1 MSTVNTYCDSLNA
14 NFKQTYGDDIK
25 NLIPEELY
33 LYNEVKML
41 SKEKAPGLNF
51 NQPVIL
57 GHEHGITF
65 ASSDDDAF
73 NLNSAVAGSIKNA
86 TVKGYPSVFR
96 SQIGY
101 NAAQRAA
108 QGGKQAFEDATK
120 FVIANMLRS
129 YTKKLEIE
137 MLYGQMGYAIV
148 SSATLN
154 VITLTT
160 ASFAAGIWAGAEGMP
175 IEIRD
180 TAGTTIRGECKVTVT
195 DLTARTVTVDAIPA
209 GVVSTDVIWHKGAY
223 GNEFAGIHKILTG
236 TTGTQFGIDLASYS
250 LWRGNTYGAG
260 SAALSLAKIEAAL
273 VKALHK
279 GLMGKVTCLVNE
291 NTWKDLLSEQT
302 ALRMYDQSYSKT
314 SLVNGGEALKFF
326 GPNGEI
332 MIKASPF
339 VKEGFAY
346 ILKMEDWVKVGSTD
360 VTFKNPVNKDEYFI
374 HRQDAAAFE
383 LRAYC
388 DWAIFTDTPG
398 HNVVITGITNS

>member
-1 MSTVNTYCDSLNA
+1 MASVNQYGDSLNA
-14 NFKQTYGDDIK
+14 NFKEVYGDDIK

-33 LYNEVKML
+33 LYNEIKML
-41 SKEKAPGLNF
+41 SKDKQPGLSF

-73 NLNSAVAGSIKNA
+73 NLNSSIAGAIKNA

-101 NAAQRAA
+101 TAAQRAV

-137 MLYGQMGYAIV
+137 MLYGQMGYATVASV
-148 SSATLN
+148 SGN
-154 VITLTT
+154 VITITT
-160 ASFAAGIWAGAEGMP
+160 AEFAAGIWAGSEGMP
-175 IEIRD
+175 LEIRD
-180 TAGTTIRGECKVTVT
+180 SSNVVRGECKVTST
-195 DLTARTVTVDAIPA
+195 DLTARTITVDAAPA
-209 GVVSTDVIWHKGAY
+209 GVTSTDVIWHKGAY
-223 GNEFAGIHKILTG
+223 GNEFAGIHKILTTSG
-236 TTGTQFGIDLASYS
+236 SLFGIDNSVYS
-250 LWRGNTYGAG
+250 LWKGNSVSAS
-260 SAALSLAKIEAAL
+260 SAALTLAKIEKAL
-273 VKALHK
+273 VPALHK

-302 ALRMYDQSYSKT
+302 ALRMYDQSYSKA

-326 GPNGEI
+326 GANGEI
-332 MIKASPF
+332 MVKSSPF
-339 VKEGFAY
+339 VKEGYAY
-346 ILKMEDWVKVGSTD
+346 LLKMDSFSKVGSTD

-374 HRQDAAAFE
+374 HRQDAAAYE
-383 LRAYC
+383 LRAMA
-388 DWAIFTDTPG
+388 DWAVFCDEPG
-398 HNVVITGITNS
+398 KSVVITSIVNS

>member
-1 MSTVNTYCDSLNA
+1 MSTVNTYGDSLNA
-14 NFKQTYGDDIK
+14 NFKQVYGDDIK
-25 NLIPEELY
+25 NLIPEELF

-41 SKEKAPGLNF
+41 SKEKQPGLSF

-73 NLNSAVAGSIKNA
+73 NLNSAVAGAIKNA

-137 MLYGQMGYAIV
+137 MLYGQMGYATVGSI
-148 SSATLN
+148 AAN
-154 VITLTT
+154 VITITT
-160 ASFAAGIWAGAEGMP
+160 AEFAAGIWAGAEAMP
-175 IEIRD
+175 LEIRD
-180 TAGTTIRGECKVTVT
+180 STGATIRGTCSVTAV
-195 DLTARTVTVDAIPA
+195 DLVARTVTVDAAPA
-209 GVVSTDVIWHKGAY
+209 AIVAGDVIWHRGAY
-223 GNEFAGIHKILTG
+223 GNEFQGIHSILANTG
-236 TTGTQFGIDLASYS
+236 TMFGISSASYS
-250 LWRGNTYGAG
+250 LWKGNTVSAG
-260 SAALSLAKIEAAL
+260 SAALTLAKIEKAL
-273 VKALHK
+273 VPALHK
-279 GLMGKVTCLVNE
+279 GLMGKVVCLVNE
-291 NTWKDLLSEQT
+291 QTWKDLLSEQN
-302 ALRMYDQSYSKT
+302 ALRMYDQSYNKSQI
-314 SLVNGGEALKFF
+314 VNGGEALKFW

-332 MIKASPF
+332 MVKSSPF
-339 VKEGFAY
+339 VKEGYAY
-346 ILKMEDWVKVGSTD
+346 LLKLDDFVKVGSTD

-374 HRQDAAAFE
+374 HRQDAAAYE

-388 DWAIFTDTPG
+388 DWAVFTSTPG
-398 HNVVITGITNS
+398 HNVLVNLIVNS

>member
-1 MSTVNTYCDSLNA
+1 MSTVNTYGDSLNA

-73 NLNSAVAGSIKNA
+73 NLNSAVAGAIKNA

-108 QGGKQAFEDATK
+108 QGGAQAFEDATK

-137 MLYGQMGYAIV
+137 MLYGQMGYATV
-148 SSATLN
+148 TSVAAN
-154 VITLTT
+154 VITILTS
-160 ASFAAGIWAGAEGMP
+160 SFAAGIWAGAEGMP
-175 IEIRD
+175 LEIRD
-180 TAGTTIRGECKVTVT
+180 SSAAIRGECKVVSV
-195 DLTARTVTVDAIPA
+195 DLTARTVTVDAMPA
-209 GVVSTDVIWHKGAY
+209 GVASTDIIWHKGAY
-223 GNEFAGIHKILTG
+223 GNEFAGIHKILTTSG
-236 TTGTQFGIDLASYS
+236 SLFGIDNSVYS
-250 LWRGNTYGAG
+250 LWSGNSYSAG
-260 SAALSLAKIEAAL
+260 TAALSLAKIEAAI

-302 ALRMYDQSYSKT
+302 ALRMYDSSYAKSQ
-314 SLVNGGEALKFF
+314 LVNGGESIKFY

-346 ILKMEDWVKVGSTD
+346 LLKLEDFVKVGSTD

-388 DWAIFTDTPG
+388 DWAIFTSTPG
-398 HNVVITGITNS
+398 HNVLITAIVNS

>member
-1 MSTVNTYCDSLNA
+1 MATVNEYGSSLNA
-14 NFKQTYGDDIK
+14 NFKETYGDDIK

-41 SKEKAPGLNF
+41 SKEKQPGLNF

-73 NLNSAVAGSIKNA
+73 NLNSAIAGSIKNA

-101 NAAQRAA
+101 NAAQRAV

-137 MLYGQMGYAIV
+137 MLYGQMGYATV
-148 SSATLN
+148 ASATAT
-154 VITLTT
+154 VITITT
-160 ASFAAGIWAGAEGMP
+160 AEFAAGIWAGAEGMP
-175 IEIRD
+175 LEVRD
-180 TAGTTIRGECKVTVT
+180 VAGTTVRGSCTVT
-195 DLTARTVTVDAIPA
+195 SVDLTARTVTVDAVPA
-209 GVVSTDVIWHKGAY
+209 GTTATDVLWHKGAY
-223 GNEFAGIHKILTG
+223 GNEFAGIHKILTN
-236 TTGTQFGIDLASYS
+236 TTTIFGIDAATYS
-250 LWRGNTYGAG
+250 LWKGNTVTAS
-260 SAALSLAKIEAAL
+260 SAALTLAKIEKAL
-273 VKALHK
+273 VPALHK
-279 GLMGKVTCLVNE
+279 GLMGKVTCLLNE

-302 ALRMYDQSYSKT
+302 ALRMYDQSYSKAQ
-314 SLVNGGEALKFF
+314 LVNGGEALKFW

-332 MIKASPF
+332 MVKASPF
-339 VKEGFAY
+339 VKEGYAY
-346 ILKMEDWVKVGSTD
+346 ILKLEDFVKVGSTD

-388 DWAIFTDTPG
+388 DWAIFTATIG
-398 HNVVITGITNS
+398 HNVLINNITNT

>member
-1 MSTVNTYCDSLNA
+1 MATVNEYGSSLNA
-14 NFKQTYGDDIK
+14 NFKETYGDDIK

-41 SKEKAPGLNF
+41 SKEKQPGLNF

-73 NLNSAVAGSIKNA
+73 NLNSSIAGSIKNA

-101 NAAQRAA
+101 NAAQRAV

-137 MLYGQMGYAIV
+137 MLYGQMGYATV
-148 SSATLN
+148 ASVAAL
-154 VITLTT
+154 VITITT
-160 ASFAAGIWAGAEGMP
+160 AEFAAGIWAGAEGMP
-175 IEIRD
+175 LEIRD
-180 TAGTTIRGECKVTVT
+180 SAGTTIRGNCTVT
-195 DLTARTVTVDAIPA
+195 AVDLTARTVTVDVMPGGTTA
-209 GVVSTDVIWHKGAY
+209 TDVIWHKGAY
-223 GNEFAGIHKILTG
+223 GNEFAGIHKILTN
-236 TTGTQFGIDLASYS
+236 TSTIFGIDASAYS
-250 LWRGNTYGAG
+250 LWKGNTVTAG
-260 SAALSLAKIEAAL
+260 GAALTLAKIEKAL
-273 VKALHK
+273 VPALHK
-279 GLMGKVTCLVNE
+279 GLMGKVTCLINE

-302 ALRMYDQSYSKT
+302 ALRMYDQSYSKAQ
-314 SLVNGGEALKFF
+314 LVNGGEALKFW

-332 MIKASPF
+332 MVKASPF
-339 VKEGFAY
+339 VKEGYAY
-346 ILKMEDWVKVGSTD
+346 LLKLEDFVKVGSTD

-388 DWAIFTDTPG
+388 DWAIFTATIG
-398 HNVVITGITNS
+398 HNVLINNVTNS